1 MVRVPDNSERVRLA
15 PADWGGL
22 CSLALAL
29 LSLGGATLYKVYDIS
44 QTNRERLAAVDAEL
58 AGLKRNVSLLQSD
71 VRDLA
76 RRMTP

>member
-1 MVRVPDNSERVRLA
+1 MVRNSNQPDRVRLA

-29 LSLGGATLYKVYDIS
+29 LVLAGATLTKVHEVA

-58 AGLKRNVSLLQSD
+58 ASLQASVQLLQSD
-71 VRDLA
+71 IRTIA
-76 RRMTP
+76 QRKTP